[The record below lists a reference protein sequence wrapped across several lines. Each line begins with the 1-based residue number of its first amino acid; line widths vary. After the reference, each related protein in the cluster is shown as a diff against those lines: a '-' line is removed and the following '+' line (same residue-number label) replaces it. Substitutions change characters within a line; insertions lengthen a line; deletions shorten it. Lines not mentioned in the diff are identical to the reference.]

1 MAKNKSFEELHIVY
15 SPQDKDNLWENEQ
28 KLISRLDKEG
38 VQWMLSYEHGEAEGI
53 THFDIVIWLK
63 KEQRA
68 DKFNDK
74 LRRDLKLIKG
84 TAEYNI
90 GIKTY
95 GIEDVKCLK
104 WYVGYNRKEEG
115 KLITSDVFDFDL
127 KDAIKYHSENEC
139 PATKKQVSNWSKD
152 RIAKEYVAFLKRS
165 KGKHDEEIKEA
176 FLKKHIDKI
185 SLTNLEKVMDSKQF
199 DFYLRLNDIEYNTDV
214 FITQKNVLGLIEE
227 EIIE

>member
-1 MAKNKSFEELHIVY
+1 MAKNRPYEELHIVY

-38 VQWMLSYEHGEAEGI
+38 VQWMLSYEHGEAEET
-53 THFDIVIWLK
+53 THFDIIIWLK
-63 KEQRA
+63 KEQRC

-95 GIEDVKCLK
+95 GIEDEKNLK

-127 KDAIKYHSENEC
+127 EDAIKYHLENEC

-152 RIAKEYVAFLKRS
+152 RIAKEYVAFLRRS
-165 KGKHDEEIKEA
+165 KGKHDEEVKEK
-176 FLKKHIDKI
+176 FLEKHIDKI

-199 DFYLRLNDIEYNTDV
+199 DYYLKLNKIEMNTN
-214 FITQKNVLGLIEE
+214 IYHAQTNVLGLIEE
-227 EIIE
+227 EYTE